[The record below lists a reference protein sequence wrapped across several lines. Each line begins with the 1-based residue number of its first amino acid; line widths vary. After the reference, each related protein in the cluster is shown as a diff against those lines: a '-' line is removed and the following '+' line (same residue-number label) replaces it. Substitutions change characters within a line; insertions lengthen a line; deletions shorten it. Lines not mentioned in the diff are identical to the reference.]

1 MGVKPSLL
9 AYLGRRVLVRVDRP
23 LGSVH
28 PRHPDI
34 VYGVNTGELPGTVSG
49 DGHPIDAYLRGWPE
63 PVREVW
69 GTVIAVIV
77 RHDDGEDK
85 LVVARDGT
93 HWTDEEIANAT
104 RFQERY
110 FHGTLAR

>member
-1 MGVKPSLL
+1 MKPDLRPF
-9 AYLGRRVLVRVDRP
+9 LGQRVNVVVDRP
-23 LGSVH
+23 LGSAH
-28 PRHPDI
+28 PRHQDI
-34 VYGVNTGELPGTVSG
+34 VYGVNSGELPGTVSG
-49 DGHPIDAYLRGWPE
+49 DGHPIDAYLLGWPE
-63 PVREVW
+63 SVEGVW